1 MGERIASFIE
11 KNTGIET
18 RHAVIGHMQRGGAPT
33 LFDRMLGT
41 RVGMKAAELVHAGQF
56 GMMAAYVGN
65 QYIGVPLEKATGQ
78 LKTVNKEWFDVMDV
92 MF

>member
-1 MGERIASFIE
+1 MGERIAQFIE
-11 KNTGIET
+11 KQTGIET

-41 RVGMKAAELVHAGQF
+41 RVGMKAADLVHAGDF
-56 GMMAAYVGN
+56 GKMAALVNN
-65 QYIGVPLEKATGQ
+65 QYVGVPLESATGE
-78 LKTVNKEWFDVMDV
+78 LKTVNKEWFDVMEV